1 MNYDYQNPYHMDRNP
16 NDMTQN
22 PYYRNMNPDPMNP
35 GYMNP
40 DPMNPS
46 HMNPGHMNPS
56 HMNPGHMNPG
66 YMNPSMNPGQVNPGH
81 MMPNPNSHPAHLKDR
96 VLSAVAPVLQYGMK
110 EAMYT
115 SHHHAMT
122 EVAAITYLMG
132 MGYDPRMARQ
142 IVESWEIDEAF
153 YPRQENR

>member
-22 PYYRNMNPDPMNP
+22 PYYRNMNP
-35 GYMNP
+35 G
-40 DPMNPS
+40 
-46 HMNPGHMNPS
+46 HMNPGHMD
-56 HMNPGHMNPG
+56 PGHMD
-66 YMNPSMNPGQVNPGH
+66 PSHMNPGQVNPGH
-81 MMPNPNSHPAHLKDR
+81 MMPNPNSHPAHLKNR